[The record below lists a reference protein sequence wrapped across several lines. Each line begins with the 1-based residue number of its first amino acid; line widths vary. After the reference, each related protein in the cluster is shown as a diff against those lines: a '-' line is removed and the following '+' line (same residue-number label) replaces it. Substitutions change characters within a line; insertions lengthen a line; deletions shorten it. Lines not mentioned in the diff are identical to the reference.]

1 MIDPIT
7 AVATATSAFN
17 LIKKGFQAGRDIEG
31 MAGDL
36 GRWMGAV
43 SDIKKAEEYSKK
55 PPLFKKLFAAGS
67 VEEEAMQ
74 AFMAK
79 KKAEDM
85 REELRSIISFTR
97 GPSAWDELLRTEANI
112 RKKRQ
117 EAIYAQEEYRR
128 KVIEWIAD
136 NGYDKEMG
144 ARPME
149 RFISQNIK
157 KPLVDKLLFGNLK
170 SRGLIKLDIDKGKLK
185 FTDAK
190 TKIKA

>member
-1 MIDPIT
+1 MVDPVT
-7 AVATATSAFN
+7 AVATATAAFN
-17 LIKKGFQAGRDIEG
+17 VIKKGFQVGRDVET

-67 VEEEAMQ
+67 VEEEAMA

-85 REELRSIISFTR
+85 REELRNIISFTR
-97 GPSAWDELLRTEANI
+97 GPSAWQELLQTEANI

-117 EAIYAQEEYRR
+117 AMIYAQEERRR
-128 KVIEWIAD
+128 KVIEIVLVVGASMLVLALLGLFVWLV
-136 NGYDKEMG
+136 GYDKG
-144 ARPME
+144 YW
-149 RFISQNIK
+149 
-157 KPLVDKLLFGNLK
+157 
-170 SRGLIKLDIDKGKLK
+170 GKLW
-185 FTDAK
+185 
-190 TKIKA
+190 